1 VMSLQKFRLAFYGII
16 VLVVAVAAFFVGA
29 FVSKKRV
36 EAKAATAYLAVSPEE
51 VEASRGFVAAALA
64 SRFISE
70 HPAALES
77 LRRARDQNPSMTGLD
92 YQLAL
97 TYLDLA
103 DFDSAAGA
111 AQRSVAKSEELGNAY
126 ALLALIAL
134 ERARQIDSPELAREQ
149 IARLVKESTEAAPL
163 NPMPYYV
170 LAEFYRAVGQ
180 SELALGAYN
189 QALLRSS
196 KSDGL
201 MIVMVKAGL
210 SGLLLNQSSQ
220 NSPLQLNMISG
231 VAPPEQLFFGAAD
244 ALLRGDKGQ
253 ANDYLEEVKG
263 RISKE
268 TYKAILSDPFFQD
281 YLSGASPIQV
291 PEPETSPS
299 PQG

>member
-1 VMSLQKFRLAFYGII
+1 MMSLQKFRLAFYGII
-16 VLVVAVAAFFVGA
+16 VLVVAVVAFFVGA

-111 AQRSVAKSEELGNAY
+111 AQRSVANSEELGNAY

-134 ERARQIDSPELAREQ
+134 EA
-149 IARLVKESTEAAPL
+149 T
-163 NPMPYYV
+163 
-170 LAEFYRAVGQ
+170 
-180 SELALGAYN
+180 
-189 QALLRSS
+189 
-196 KSDGL
+196 
-201 MIVMVKAGL
+201 
-210 SGLLLNQSSQ
+210 
-220 NSPLQLNMISG
+220 
-231 VAPPEQLFFGAAD
+231 
-244 ALLRGDKGQ
+244 
-253 ANDYLEEVKG
+253 
-263 RISKE
+263 
-268 TYKAILSDPFFQD
+268 AIEGTITFCCS
-281 YLSGASPIQV
+281 I
-291 PEPETSPS
+291 TTTPS
-299 PQG
+299 RW